1 MIMQSNSSLKCSIE
15 SCHLEFEFRHLISQ
29 YRDKSLKPTTTKIL
43 DLLVNEKKNGI
54 VPKVLGNFQVE
65 NVLTICNSSPPF
77 WNDDQVEYVLISFSK
92 LFCFSNKWQMASA
105 NVTFFFFF
113 CLPGIFAYHLGKPLT
128 KRFHRENSKQ
138 PEYPKCMRI
147 EFHVPS
153 NVLGITVFW
162 QYRCVHPQFSNK
174 GANFDS

>member
-1 MIMQSNSSLKCSIE
+1 MLHRVLPPWIWVPP
-15 SCHLEFEFRHLISQ
+15 F
-29 YRDKSLKPTTTKIL
+29 
-43 DLLVNEKKNGI
+43 DLLVSRQTFKANDNKNIRPVSERKKNGI

-113 CLPGIFAYHLGKPLT
+113 AYQGFLLT
-128 KRFHRENSKQ
+128 IWANLWLNAFIVKIVNSRSILSAWGLNFMF
-138 PEYPKCMRI
+138 PVMFSVSLFFGNI
-147 EFHVPS
+147 D
-153 NVLGITVFW
+153 VFTHNF
-162 QYRCVHPQFSNK
+162 QIKAPILTRNNK
-174 GANFDS
+174 SLR

>member
-1 MIMQSNSSLKCSIE
+1 MLHRVLPPWIWVPP
-15 SCHLEFEFRHLISQ
+15 F
-29 YRDKSLKPTTTKIL
+29 
-43 DLLVNEKKNGI
+43 DLLVSRQTFKANDNKNIRPVSERKKNGI

-105 NVTFFFFF
+105 NVTFFF

>member
-1 MIMQSNSSLKCSIE
+1 MLHRVLPPWIWVPP
-15 SCHLEFEFRHLISQ
+15 F
-29 YRDKSLKPTTTKIL
+29 
-43 DLLVNEKKNGI
+43 DLLVSRQKFKANDNKNIRPVSERKKNGI

-105 NVTFFFFF
+105 NVTFFF